1 MVTFRTLRDD
11 DFDRVLQCFA
21 ESFADY
27 VVPFA
32 LNADQLR
39 EINARRGVRLDLSV
53 GAFDDERM
61 VGFTLNGFDG
71 VRAYDSGTG
80 VVPSHRRTGLAKGML
95 EFIAPH
101 LRAAGAR
108 SYLLEVIQTNV
119 RALEL
124 YKTLGFTITRSFT
137 CWKFESTTSRG
148 FEDIRTIEPDWR
160 ALASFRDIE
169 PSWQNDDASM
179 VRARHPRIV
188 LGAFDDDLLAG
199 YAVVFPR
206 THDLAQLA
214 VRRSHRRRGIGSALL
229 AAAMSEAEGSLR
241 MLNVDA
247 SDRGIEAF
255 LQARGGAMF
264 IEQYEMSRPI

>member
-1 MVTFRTLRDD
+1 MFRTLRDD
-11 DFDRVLQCFA
+11 DFDRVLQAFG

-53 GAFDDERM
+53 GAFDGDRL

-71 VRAYDSGTG
+71 ATAYDSGTG

-95 EFIAPH
+95 AFIEPH

-108 SYLLEVIQTNV
+108 SYLLEVIKTNV

-124 YKTLGFTITRSFT
+124 YKALGFTITRSFT
-137 CWKFESTTSRG
+137 CWKFEGAGNGTG
-148 FEDIRTIEPDWR
+148 VDIRPTDPDWR
-160 ALASFRDIE
+160 ALAAFRDVA
-169 PSWQNDDASM
+169 PSWQNNDASM
-179 VRARHPRIV
+179 IRARHPHIV
-188 LGAFDDDLLAG
+188 LGAFDGEVLAG
-199 YAVVFPR
+199 YAIVFPR
-206 THDLAQLA
+206 THELAQLA
-214 VRRSHRRRGIGSALL
+214 LRRSHRRRGIGSALL
-229 AAAMSEAEGSLR
+229 AAAMNEADGSLR
-241 MLNVDA
+241 VLNVDA